1 MRRILTF
8 AFGASLFAATAV
20 AQTAPPPT
28 QNPPPATPPAGTQK
42 PTPPPLTVPPPTG
55 TGTQT
60 AKPPAPP
67 TPFPADAK
75 IAFVDLQR
83 VVNDS
88 KLGKAGLDQMK
99 ALNDK
104 LSAAIQTKNKEIQTL
119 QDKINTQRTVAAEAV
134 LSGWMKDLD
143 RQQRE
148 LQFMQQDA
156 QVQVEQMQGELLST
170 FQQKVLPIV
179 EAIRNERGLWMVF
192 QLGETAAIVAAHQ
205 GLDLTAE
212 VTKRLDSA
220 K

>member
-1 MRRILTF
+1 MF

-42 PTPPPLTVPPPTG
+42 PTPPPVIQPPPG
-55 TGTQT
+55 TATQKPET
-60 AKPPAPP
+60 AKPPTPP
-67 TPFPADAK
+67 TPFPPEAK
-75 IAFVDLQR
+75 VAFVDLQR

-88 KLGKAGLDQMK
+88 KLGKAGLDEMK

-104 LSAAIQTKNKEIQTL
+104 LSAEIQKKNKDIQAL
-119 QDKINTQRTVAAEAV
+119 QDKINSQRTVAAEPV

-156 QVQVEQMQGELLST
+156 QVQVEQKQTELLAT

-179 EAIRNERGLWMVF
+179 EAIRNERGLWMIF
-192 QLGETAAIVAAHQ
+192 QLGETASIIAAHA

>member
-20 AQTAPPPT
+20 AQTQPPPT

-42 PTPPPLTVPPPTG
+42 PTTPPPPVIMPPPG
-55 TGTQT
+55 SQT

-104 LSAAIQTKNKEIQTL
+104 LSGAITAKNKEIQSL
-119 QDKINTQRTVAAEAV
+119 QDKINTQRTVAAEAI
-134 LSGWMKDLD
+134 LTSWMKDLD

-156 QVQVEQMQGELLST
+156 QVQVEQMQQELLGT

-179 EAIRNERGLWMVF
+179 EAIRNERQLWMVF
-192 QLGETAAIVAAHQ
+192 QLGEGAAIVAAHP

>member
-88 KLGKAGLDQMK
+88 KLGKSGLDQMK

-104 LSAAIQTKNKEIQTL
+104 LSAAIQAKNKDIQAL
-119 QDKINTQRTVAAEAV
+119 QDKINTQRTVAAEPV
-134 LSGWMKDLD
+134 LSGWTKDLD

-156 QVQVEQMQGELLST
+156 QVQVEQMQTDLLAS

-192 QLGETAAIVAAHQ
+192 QLGESAAIVAAHP

>member
-1 MRRILTF
+1 MF
-8 AFGASLFAATAV
+8 AFGALLVAASAL
-20 AQTAPPPT
+20 AQTTPPPT

-42 PTPPPLTVPPPTG
+42 PTTPPPVIQPPPG
-55 TGTQT
+55 TATQKPDT

-75 IAFVDLQR
+75 VAFVDLQR

-88 KLGKAGLDQMK
+88 KLGKTGLDEMK

-104 LSAAIQTKNKEIQTL
+104 LSAEIQKKNKDIQAL
-119 QDKINTQRTVAAEAV
+119 QDKINTQRTVAAEPV

-156 QVQVEQMQGELLST
+156 QVQVEQKQTELLST

-179 EAIRNERGLWMVF
+179 EAIRNERGLWMIF
-192 QLGETAAIVAAHQ
+192 QLGESASIIAAHA

-212 VTKRLDSA
+212 VTKRLDSG

>member
-8 AFGASLFAATAV
+8 AFGASLIAATAV

-42 PTPPPLTVPPPTG
+42 PTPPTLPVPPPTG
-55 TGTQT
+55 SQT
-60 AKPPAPP
+60 AKPPSPP

-104 LSAAIQTKNKEIQTL
+104 LSAAITAKSKEIQSLT
-119 QDKINTQRTVAAEAV
+119 DKINTQRTVAADAIM
-134 LSGWMKDLD
+134 SSWTKDLD

-156 QVQVEQMQGELLST
+156 QVQVEQMQGELLGT

-192 QLGETAAIVAAHQ
+192 QLGESAAIVAAHP

>member
-1 MRRILTF
+1 MF
-8 AFGASLFAATAV
+8 AFGVLLVAASAL

-42 PTPPPLTVPPPTG
+42 PTTPAIQPPPG
-55 TGTQT
+55 TGTQKPGE
-60 AKPPAPP
+60 APKPPAPP

-75 IAFVDLQR
+75 VAFVDLQR

-88 KLGKAGLDQMK
+88 KLGKTGLDEMK

-104 LSAAIQTKNKEIQTL
+104 LSAEIQKKNKDIQAL
-119 QDKINTQRTVAAEAV
+119 QDKINTQRTVAAEPI

-156 QVQVEQMQGELLST
+156 QVQVEQKQTELLAT

-179 EAIRNERGLWMVF
+179 EAIRNERGLWMIF
-192 QLGETAAIVAAHQ
+192 QLGETASIVAAHA